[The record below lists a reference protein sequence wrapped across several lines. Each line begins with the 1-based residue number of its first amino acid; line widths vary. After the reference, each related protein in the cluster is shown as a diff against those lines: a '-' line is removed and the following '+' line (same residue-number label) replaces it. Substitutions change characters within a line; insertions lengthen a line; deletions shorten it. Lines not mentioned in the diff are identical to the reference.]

1 MQKSNMPVNVRRTPS
16 DASTRAFRMPSPSAR
31 LPLVGLPTDRKLI
44 GPHPFLA
51 AGEKYVRA
59 VVDGA
64 ECLPLLIPG
73 LQPALPLRQLLE
85 GLDGILLTGSV
96 SNIEPHHY
104 SDEPSY
110 PGNLHDPA
118 RDETNLALIPLAIAL
133 GLPILAIC
141 RGFQEINVA
150 FGGRLHQKV
159 HEIAGYMD
167 HRENLDDPLDRQYA
181 PTHEIALTPGGWLA
195 DIAGTDR
202 ARVNSLHGQ
211 GIAVLGEGL
220 TVEATA
226 PDGLIE
232 AYRRGGS
239 HISDSASSSKGPFL
253 LAVQWHP
260 EWRVLE
266 NSFYQGIFRAFG
278 DACRQRANQRIR

>member
-1 MQKSNMPVNVRRTPS
+1 MS
-16 DASTRAFRMPSPSAR
+16 SPSAR
-31 LPLVGLPTDRKLI
+31 LPLVGLPTDRKVI

-51 AGEKYVRA
+51 VGEKYVRA

-64 ECLPLLIPG
+64 GCLPLLIPG
-73 LQPALPLRQLLE
+73 LQPTLPLPQLLE
-85 GLDGILLTGSV
+85 GLDGVLLTGSV
-96 SNIEPHHY
+96 SNIEPHRY

-110 PGNLHDPA
+110 SGNLHDPA
-118 RDETNLALIPLAIAL
+118 RDETNLALIPLASEL

-159 HEIAGYMD
+159 HEVAGYMD
-167 HRENLDDPLDRQYA
+167 HRENPGDPLDRQYA
-181 PTHEIALTPGGWLA
+181 PTHEIALSPGGWLA
-195 DIAGTDR
+195 GIAGVER
-202 ARVNSLHGQ
+202 VRVNSLHGQ
-211 GIAVLGEGL
+211 GIAALGDGL

-232 AYRRGGS
+232 AYRRGNCGPSDGS
-239 HISDSASSSKGPFL
+239 SGPFL

-266 NSFYQGIFRAFG
+266 NPFHQGIFRAFG

>member
-1 MQKSNMPVNVRRTPS
+1 
-16 DASTRAFRMPSPSAR
+16 MPSRTAR
-31 LPLVGLPTDRKLI
+31 PPLVGLPTDRKMI

-59 VVDGA
+59 VLDGA

-73 LQPALPLRQLLE
+73 LQPPIALRAVLE
-85 GLDGILLTGSV
+85 GLDGILLTGAV

-118 RDETNLALIPLAIAL
+118 RDATNLALIPLAIEL

-159 HEIAGYMD
+159 HEIPGHFD
-167 HRENLDDPLDRQYA
+167 HRENPDDPLDAQYA
-181 PTHEIALTPGGWLA
+181 PAHALQLAPGGLLA
-195 DIAGTDR
+195 GIAGTDR
-202 ARVNSLHGQ
+202 VRVNSLHGQ
-211 GIAVLGEGL
+211 GIARLGEGL

-232 AYRRGGS
+232 AYRHGGPS
-239 HISDSASSSKGPFL
+239 RDGSTRAFL

-266 NSFYQGIFRAFG
+266 NPFHRGIFRAFG
-278 DACRQRANQRIR
+278 DACRQRAAQRIG

>member
-1 MQKSNMPVNVRRTPS
+1 M
-16 DASTRAFRMPSPSAR
+16 
-31 LPLVGLPTDRKLI
+31 I

-51 AGEKYVRA
+51 VGEKYVRA

-64 ECLPLLIPG
+64 ECLPLLIPT
-73 LQPALPLRQLLE
+73 LQPALPLRELLE
-85 GLDGILLTGSV
+85 SLDGILLTGSV

-118 RDETNLALIPLAIAL
+118 RDATNLALIPLAIDM

-141 RGFQEINVA
+141 RGFQEVNVA

-159 HEIAGYMD
+159 HEVDGFID
-167 HRENLDDPLDRQYA
+167 HRENFDAALELQYA
-181 PTHEIALTPGGWLA
+181 PAHSVALTPGGLLAGIAGA
-195 DIAGTDR
+195 DIAQ
-202 ARVNSLHGQ
+202 VNSLHGQ
-211 GIAVLGEGL
+211 GVAHLGEGL

-232 AYRRGGS
+232 AYCLDG
-239 HISDSASSSKGPFL
+239 ASFL

-260 EWRVLE
+260 EWRVVE
-266 NSFYQGIFRAFG
+266 NAFYHGIFRAFG
-278 DACRQRANQRIR
+278 NACRQRASQRVR

>member
-1 MQKSNMPVNVRRTPS
+1 MS
-16 DASTRAFRMPSPSAR
+16 SPSAR

-64 ECLPLLIPG
+64 ECLPLLIPA

-104 SDEPSY
+104 TDEPSY

-159 HEIAGYMD
+159 HEVGGYMD

-181 PTHEIALTPGGWLA
+181 PMHEIALTPGGWLA

-220 TVEATA
+220 KVEATA

-239 HISDSASSSKGPFL
+239 PPSDSASSSEGPLSKGTFL

>member
-1 MQKSNMPVNVRRTPS
+1 MS
-16 DASTRAFRMPSPSAR
+16 PSPDAAPAR
-31 LPLVGLPTDRKLI
+31 PPLIGIPTDRKMI

-64 ECLPLLIPG
+64 GCLPLLIPG
-73 LQPALPLRQLLE
+73 LQPMLPLRQLLE
-85 GLDGILLTGSV
+85 GLDGILLTGAV

-110 PGNLHDPA
+110 EGNLHDPA
-118 RDETNLALIPLAIAL
+118 RDATNLALIPLAIEL
-133 GLPILAIC
+133 RLPILAIC

-159 HEIAGYMD
+159 HEVEGLMD
-167 HRENLDDPLDRQYA
+167 HRENLDDPLDVQYA
-181 PTHEIALTPGGWLA
+181 PVHELSLTPGGILA
-195 DIAGTDR
+195 GIAGRDR
-202 ARVNSLHGQ
+202 VEVNSLHGQ
-211 GIAVLGEGL
+211 GIARLGEGL
-220 TVEATA
+220 SVEATA

-232 AYRRGGS
+232 AYRFDGGGRR
-239 HISDSASSSKGPFL
+239 DGAFL

-260 EWRVLE
+260 EWKVLE
-266 NSFYQGIFRAFG
+266 NPFYHAIFRAFG
-278 DACRQRANQRIR
+278 DACRQRAAQRIG